1 MGIVQKQRGGP
12 LVPAKV
18 VMSALMMLSPIAQA
32 LTTVD
37 GDLTIDAN
45 TPLDNYQLN
54 PGARLDANGAS
65 TQHIDI
71 FGGAHLEMSGST
83 VDAQLDDGI
92 ALRGGSSANVTA
104 NSRVVSARYGLRLQR
119 DNSLGG
125 STATVSDSYVEGARG
140 GALISAESTLVLH
153 NSTLV
158 GTGTA
163 AAADMFDNATLSA
176 EGSRLQGARNGL
188 RILSAQA
195 QPGTATVSLVGS
207 HVEGQDGSAIVVGNP
222 ALGPAEADILV
233 AGGSTLQGS
242 NGALLEV
249 TGSSTAR
256 MTVDNSQL
264 VGDVRVEEGSSA
276 SLTLDNHASL
286 TGRLE
291 NVAGLTLSNQARW
304 NMVEDSK
311 VGSLALEGG
320 SVRFGEPGQYQRLSV
335 GTLAGS
341 GNFIMDADFSTG
353 DSDYL
358 EITGTATGSHTLL
371 VGSSGADPVSENQ
384 LHLVHAAAGDA
395 QFSLLNGPVD
405 VGTFSYELV
414 QRGNDWFLDGASKV
428 ISPGTASV
436 LALFNT
442 APTVWYGELTTLRSR
457 MGELRLNQ
465 GKAGGWV
472 RAYGNKYNVSD
483 AAGSAYQQVQQGF
496 SLGADMPLPLGDGQW
511 LLGVMAGHSN
521 SDLNLTRGASADV
534 KSYYLGLYAT
544 WLDAQS
550 GYYLDGVVKLNRFDN
565 SSDITLSD
573 GKRSK
578 GDYDNFGVGA
588 SLEFGRHLE
597 LGNDY
602 FIEPYTQWSM
612 VTIQGKHYDLDNGMQ
627 ARGDVTRSLL
637 GKAGATVGRTFD
649 LGAGRKVQPYL
660 RAAYAHEFVDD
671 NQVNVNDNRFDN
683 DLSGS
688 RGELGLGVAVSMT
701 DRLQLH
707 ADFDYANGEKIEQ
720 PWGANVGLHYSW

>member
-457 MGELRLNQ
+457 MGELRLDQ

-688 RGELGLGVAVSMT
+688 RGELGLGVTVSMT

>member
-1 MGIVQKQRGGP
+1 
-12 LVPAKV
+12 
-18 VMSALMMLSPIAQA
+18 MMLSPIAQA

-104 NSRVVSARYGLRLQR
+104 NSRVVSARYGLRLQH

-140 GALISAESTLVLH
+140 GALISDESTLVLH

-163 AAADMFDNATLSA
+163 AAADIFDNATLSA

-207 HVEGQDGSAIVVGNP
+207 HVEGQDGSAIVVGIP

-242 NGALLEV
+242 NGTLLEV
-249 TGSSTAR
+249 MGSSTAR

-371 VGSSGADPVSENQ
+371 VGSSGADPVAENQ

-457 MGELRLNQ
+457 MGELRLDQ

-565 SSDITLSD
+565 SSDITMSD

>member
-1 MGIVQKQRGGP
+1 
-12 LVPAKV
+12 
-18 VMSALMMLSPIAQA
+18 MSALMMLSPIAQA